1 MLELSAVQK
10 DAIKKRIRRNCCDM
24 ARKMGMTAAFT
35 STGIRVAQGPVA
47 YVFDLKWNHLS
58 NMWDLYHGNTWLAG
72 RSQSYPNVIAYV
84 MCHGVPDG
92 H

>member
-84 MCHGVPDG
+84 MGHGVPDG
-92 H
+92 Y

>member
-10 DAIKKRIRRNCCDM
+10 DALKKRIRRNCCDM

-35 STGIRVAQGPVA
+35 STGIRVARGSVA

-58 NMWDLYHGNTWLAG
+58 NVWDLYHGDTWLAG
-72 RSQSYPNVIAYV
+72 RGQSYPSAIAYV
-84 MCHGVPDG
+84 MGHGVPHG
-92 H
+92 N

>member
-10 DAIKKRIRRNCCDM
+10 DALKKRIRRVCCAM
-24 ARKMGMTAAFT
+24 IRKMGMTAAFT

-58 NMWDLYHGNTWLAG
+58 NMWDLYHGDTWLAG
-72 RSQSYPNVIAYV
+72 RNQSYPNAIAYV
-84 MCHGVPDG
+84 VNHGAPNG
-92 H
+92 Y

>member
-72 RSQSYPNVIAYV
+72 RSQSYPDVIAYV